1 MSEIRVTTGNT
12 DSRELLIKLLTLE
25 SQWDTF
31 VNVPKALHVL
41 DDIAQEVADEL
52 LEDKNTQERLDCALD
67 YLYMHCGFS
76 ATVQEIPESQLQSV
90 AFAVF
95 FRTGESINLGVVM
108 SYLLTK
114 LHFNAS
120 LVTVLG
126 DVFISV
132 NLPESDEAILI
143 EPTTGTFEYKVL
155 SDTRVLPSAGAL
167 FPSPLDNL
175 RVFTLYL
182 NRQKSAFIHESLFEQ
197 ALCCVDQL
205 MKYLPKDPYQYRD
218 RGFLLHYLDCDA
230 LARSDFEKFIQQC
243 PDDPAAQMLKMQ
255 LDEKELEVRTVH

>member
-1 MSEIRVTTGNT
+1 MSEIRVTTGNA

-31 VNVPKALHVL
+31 VDVANAMHVL
-41 DDIAQEVADEL
+41 DEIVLEVV
-52 LEDKNTQERLDCALD
+52 DKLPEGKSTQERLDFALD
-67 YLYMHCGFS
+67 YLYMQCGFS
-76 ATVQEIPESQLQSV
+76 TTVQEIPESQLQSV

-95 FRTGESINLGVVM
+95 FRTGESVNLGVVI

-114 LHFNAS
+114 LFFNVS
-120 LVTVLG
+120 LVTILG
-126 DVFISV
+126 EVFISV
-132 NLPESDEAILI
+132 NLPESEEAILVD
-143 EPTTGTFEYKVL
+143 PTTGTFEYKVL
-155 SDTRVLPSAGAL
+155 ADSRVLPSPNAI

-182 NRQKSAFIHESLFEQ
+182 NRQKSAFIHESMFEQ